1 MLAHHFVYA
10 MAERRPDK
18 TALIDGDRRL
28 SYGALAD
35 AARRLAGTLQARG
48 VGRGERVLLLLPNG
62 ADLVISIL
70 AVLDAGAAFVPV
82 HPQTKAP
89 KLAYLLRDTEAA
101 AIIAHAS
108 TAASFSRAVA
118 EAGAGLRLLV
128 LAGHA
133 SGEVPTGVNT
143 LGFDEATAGQDR
155 VRDQGSIDLDLA
167 AIIYTSGT
175 TGQPKGVMLSHRNMV
190 SATRS
195 VSGYLP
201 LVEDDVI
208 ACALPMCFSY
218 GLYQPLLA
226 AHAGATV
233 LIESGFTFP
242 MRVLEDI
249 QRERATVLPAVP
261 AVYATLLGLPN
272 LERFDLSRLRLMTNA
287 AAALPVATLQE
298 ITRRFP
304 AVRFYSMYGQ
314 TECKRITYLDPEQV
328 SQRPASVG
336 RGMPNQ
342 ELFLSDGAGQL
353 VRAQAGQASGEL
365 VVRGSHVMMGY
376 WRKPDETALKLR
388 DGVYPGEKV
397 LHTGDL
403 FRTDSDGYLYFVARQ
418 DDIIKSR
425 GEKVSPREVED
436 VLHELPGVVLAAVIG
451 IPDPLLGEAVKAF
464 IVAAPDAHLVEK
476 EVMKHC
482 LARLENYMV
491 PKVVSFVPALPMTN
505 SGKVNKSELKSG
517 QWVAG

>member
-28 SYGALAD
+28 SYAALAD

-62 ADLVISIL
+62 AELVIAIL

-82 HPQTKAP
+82 HPQTKPP

-101 AIIAHAS
+101 GLIAHAS
-108 TAASFSRAVA
+108 TAPTFTRALA
-118 EAGAGLRLLV
+118 EAGSGLRLLV
-128 LAGHA
+128 LAGG
-133 SGEVPTGVNT
+133 GEPPAGVSALT
-143 LGFDEATAGQDR
+143 FDDATAGKDR
-155 VRDQGSIDLDLA
+155 ARDPGTIDLDLA

-175 TGQPKGVMLSHRNMV
+175 TGQPKGVMLAHRNMV

-195 VSGYLP
+195 VAAYLP

-208 ACALPMCFSY
+208 ACVLPMCFSY

-226 AHAGATV
+226 ANVGATV

-242 MRVLEDI
+242 SRVLEDVE
-249 QRERATVLPAVP
+249 RERATVLPAVP
-261 AVYATLLGLPN
+261 AIYATLLGLPN

-287 AAALPVATLQE
+287 AAALPVSTLQDVA
-298 ITRRFP
+298 RRFP
-304 AVRFYSMYGQ
+304 AVRFFSMYGQ
-314 TECKRITYLDPEQV
+314 TECKRITYLDPDQV
-328 SQRPASVG
+328 AERPASVG

-342 ELFLSDGAGQL
+342 ELFLADGGGQL

-376 WRKPDETALKLR
+376 WRKPEETAGKLR
-388 DGVYPGEKV
+388 DGLYPGEKV
-397 LHTGDL
+397 LYTGDL
-403 FRTDSDGYLYFVARQ
+403 FRTDAEGYLYFVARK

-436 VLHELPGVVLAAVIG
+436 ALHELPGVMLAAVIG
-451 IPDPLLGEAVKAF
+451 VPDPLLGEAVKAF
-464 IVAAPDAHLVEK
+464 IVCAPDATLTAK
-476 EVMKHC
+476 DVMKHC

-491 PKVVSFVPALPMTN
+491 PKHVSFVSALPMTA
-505 SGKVNKSELKSG
+505 SGKVNKSELKSEP
-517 QWVAG
+517 WISS